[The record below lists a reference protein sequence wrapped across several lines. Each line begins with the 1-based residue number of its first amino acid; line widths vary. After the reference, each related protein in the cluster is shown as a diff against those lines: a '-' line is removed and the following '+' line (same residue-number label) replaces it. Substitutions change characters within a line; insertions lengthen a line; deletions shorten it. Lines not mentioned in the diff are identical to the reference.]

1 MEQADKENKNGK
13 KIINRTTTAKA
24 KAKANE
30 ITYIKTGGRS
40 RVLYLGLFIYY
51 NRWKWL
57 LMY

>member
-1 MEQADKENKNGK
+1 MEQEDKENKNGK

-24 KAKANE
+24 NE

-40 RVLYLGLFIYY
+40 RVLFLGLFIYY